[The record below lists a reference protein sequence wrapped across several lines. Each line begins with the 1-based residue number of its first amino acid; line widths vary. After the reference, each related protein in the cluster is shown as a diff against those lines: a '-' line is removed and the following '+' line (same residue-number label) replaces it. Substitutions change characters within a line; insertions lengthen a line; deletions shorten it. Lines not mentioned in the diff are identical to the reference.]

1 MKTGKILI
9 GIMAGVAA
17 GAALGVLY
25 APRKGRKT
33 RKKMFRKGHDAMD
46 ELRDKYDN
54 LLDTVTDKLRMAKAE
69 GNHLLYNRDSKA
81 GKTVEN

>member
-1 MKTGKILI
+1 MKTGKMLI

-25 APRKGRKT
+25 APRKGMKT
-33 RKKMFRKGHDAMD
+33 RKKLFRKGHDAVD

-54 LLDTVTDKLRMAKAE
+54 LLDTVTDKLRLAKAE
-69 GNHLLYNRDSKA
+69 GNHLLYKKDSKVA
-81 GKTVEN
+81 GTVEN